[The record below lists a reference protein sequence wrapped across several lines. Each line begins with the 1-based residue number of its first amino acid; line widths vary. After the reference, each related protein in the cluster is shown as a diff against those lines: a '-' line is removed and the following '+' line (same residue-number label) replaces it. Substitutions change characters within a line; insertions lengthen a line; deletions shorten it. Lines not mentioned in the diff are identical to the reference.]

1 MRKTNGRSE
10 AENTTL
16 DIEQEL
22 PAPSGDGDD
31 IAAAIAATGESS
43 PAQSELQKLKA
54 ERDSLLDRLA
64 RAQAEFENAR
74 RRASKEQQDFRDY
87 AAADAIRPLLPV
99 LDSFER
105 ALQAKSNSGDFR
117 NGVELIYKQLLDAL
131 GKLGVRSIPAKGEQ
145 FDPHVHEA
153 IEMVET
159 SDAADHEVL
168 EELQRGYKIKDRLL
182 RPAMVKVAKNP
193 RSFRWARTIRPRGPR
208 LSAFLIL
215 KK

>member
-1 MRKTNGRSE
+1 MNKGNGKSE
-10 AENTTL
+10 AEMAGL
-16 DIEQEL
+16 DLEHEL
-22 PAPSGDGDD
+22 PPADGEENAAESASGV
-31 IAAAIAATGESS
+31 AAGESS
-43 PAQSELQKLKA
+43 GPGTELQKLKA

-74 RRASKEQQDFRDY
+74 RRATKEQQDFRDY
-87 AAADAIRPLLPV
+87 AAADAIKPLLPV

-105 ALQAKSNSGDFR
+105 ALQVKSDPSDFR
-117 NGVELIYKQLLDAL
+117 SGVELIYKQLQDSLA
-131 GKLGVRSIPAKGEQ
+131 KVGVRAIPAKGEQ

-193 RSFRWARTIRPRGPR
+193 
-208 LSAFLIL
+208 
-215 KK
+215 